1 MDVSGART
9 RQKEMPVLLFLVR
22 LLSINEE
29 LYRYRERTVT
39 ARLIIFLDDGGVMND
54 NNTRALQWQRLV
66 SEFFA
71 PLLGGPLTR
80 GPARTGWSLTAC
92 STLVPGEG
100 ESRPIPIT
108 AALSAPTRWSGC
120 GACASWWGSG
130 LLCWLLGSSVHKI
143 GKLRRDNLSSSTSPS
158 PRDAPPSNVR
168 SSKALLHEYEST
180 GLSNKAE
187 GWPVLSARRRK
198 TGRECTNTLSGTPW
212 LHALSIVYAALR

>member
-1 MDVSGART
+1 MAGHKWLAITHRT
-9 RQKEMPVLLFLVR
+9 RYQIVFLLARSTMHQIQVFVTYLAIRSQGHEVKHISEAANCLAVVTMDCIEYNRLYLINRFNHSATELVF
-22 LLSINEE
+22 
-29 LYRYRERTVT
+29 VV
-39 ARLIIFLDDGGVMND
+39 AD
-54 NNTRALQWQRLV
+54 
-66 SEFFA
+66 
-71 PLLGGPLTR
+71 
-80 GPARTGWSLTAC
+80 C
-92 STLVPGEG
+92 
-100 ESRPIPIT
+100 
-108 AALSAPTRWSGC
+108 
-120 GACASWWGSG
+120 
-130 LLCWLLGSSVHKI
+130 LCWLLGTSVYKI